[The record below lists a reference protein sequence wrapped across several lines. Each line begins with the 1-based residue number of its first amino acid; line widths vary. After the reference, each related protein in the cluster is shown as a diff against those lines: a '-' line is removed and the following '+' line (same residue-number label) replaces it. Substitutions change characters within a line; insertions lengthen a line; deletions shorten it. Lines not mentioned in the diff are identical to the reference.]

1 MSRHTK
7 KNSSSRYSQT
17 SARRSSSQPWGGSM
31 RTMEGTLACSGRG
44 ATDCGGAVTD
54 AIDLALLNLAHQVV
68 PMKQV
73 ILQMGRELPRHDEE
87 LVVDHLAPGNR
98 PARGNQVPA
107 PLKHERRVPEN
118 EAGEHRRSGRERHAL
133 RAEERGSAFEQNA

>member
-54 AIDLALLNLAHQVV
+54 AIDLALSSRGKRAQCFHKTAARKPSATTAFRLPEIARRAAKKPGICEIRAGQNVAHQETDAAKRSR
-68 PMKQV
+68 PIK
-73 ILQMGRELPRHDEE
+73 EY
-87 LVVDHLAPGNR
+87 LV
-98 PARGNQVPA
+98 
-107 PLKHERRVPEN
+107 
-118 EAGEHRRSGRERHAL
+118 S
-133 RAEERGSAFEQNA
+133 